1 MKVKFMGAARTV
13 TGSCFILET
22 GGHRFAIDCGMHQ
35 GNGEIEKRN
44 WETKTYDAS
53 KIECIL
59 MTHAHIDHA
68 GLLPRI
74 VKEGFRGSIY
84 ATPPTVDLLKILLL
98 DSAHIQEMEALWK
111 TRKHLRQGD
120 GENDVEPLYTRK
132 DAEEVTQYFKAVE
145 YDQPVT
151 PFAGLTATFRDAGHI
166 LGASILELGV
176 TENGK
181 VSKLVFSGDIGR
193 PTQLII
199 KDPTVIET
207 ADYLFMESTYGNRDH
222 KNETDSL
229 NELAEAIAYSYRKGE
244 KVIIPSF
251 AVERT
256 QELLYCLH
264 MLNRDGRLPKEM
276 PVYVDSPLATQA
288 TEIFRKYTS
297 YFDEEAK
304 GLLKKGED
312 PLTFPQLHF
321 TRSTEE
327 SMKINTSAGPAI
339 VVSASGMANAGRIRH
354 HLRHNLW
361 REGASVVFVGFQ
373 AQGTTGRR
381 IVDGVRMIRL
391 FNEDVAVKAR
401 IFTINGFSA
410 HAGQS
415 QLLEWLGHF
424 RSPALQ
430 VFLIHGE
437 YSAQQTLAGLI
448 RERYGF
454 PVTIPDYL
462 EEITLK
468 PGEAIERKAPPEQ
481 AVPRID
487 WNFIILDM
495 ENRLKQLRERQSRV
509 EAKGWVEQAE
519 FRERLLELNRRL
531 TALISDL

>member
-13 TGSCFILET
+13 TGSCFIMET

-35 GNGEIEKRN
+35 GNGEIERRN
-44 WETKTYDAS
+44 WDTKIYDAA

-74 VKEGFRGSIY
+74 VKEGFRGAIY
-84 ATPPTVDLLKILLL
+84 ATPPTLDLLKILLL

-111 TRKHLRQGD
+111 TRKHLRHG
-120 GENDVEPLYTRK
+120 GNDVEPLYTRK
-132 DAEEVTQYFKAVE
+132 DAEDVTRYFKAVE

-151 PFAGLTATFRDAGHI
+151 PFADLTVTFRDAGHI

-176 TENGK
+176 RENGK
-181 VSKLVFSGDIGR
+181 LSKLVFSGDVGR
-193 PTQLII
+193 PAQLII
-199 KDPTVIET
+199 KDPTVIES

-229 NELAEAIAYSYRKGE
+229 NELAEAIACSYRHGE

-264 MLNRDGRLPKEM
+264 LLDGDGRLPKDM

-288 TEIFRKYTS
+288 TEIFRKYAD

-327 SMKINTSAGPAI
+327 SMKINTSPGPAV

-381 IVDGVRMIRL
+381 IVDGAKMIKI
-391 FNEDVAVKAR
+391 FNEEVAVKAH

-415 QLLEWLGHF
+415 QLMEWLGHF
-424 RSPALQ
+424 RSQSLQ

-448 RERYGF
+448 HERYGF

-468 PGEAIERKAPPEQ
+468 PGEAIERVAAPEET
-481 AVPRID
+481 AKRID
-487 WNFIILDM
+487 WNFIMLEM
-495 ENRLKQLRERQSRV
+495 GNRLQQLRERQARI
-509 EAKGWVEQAE
+509 EEKGWAEQSE
-519 FRERLLELNRRL
+519 VRERILELNRRL

>member
-1 MKVKFMGAARTV
+1 
-13 TGSCFILET
+13 
-22 GGHRFAIDCGMHQ
+22 
-35 GNGEIEKRN
+35 
-44 WETKTYDAS
+44 
-53 KIECIL
+53 
-59 MTHAHIDHA
+59 
-68 GLLPRI
+68 
-74 VKEGFRGSIY
+74 
-84 ATPPTVDLLKILLL
+84 
-98 DSAHIQEMEALWK
+98 
-111 TRKHLRQGD
+111 
-120 GENDVEPLYTRK
+120 
-132 DAEEVTQYFKAVE
+132 
-145 YDQPVT
+145 
-151 PFAGLTATFRDAGHI
+151 
-166 LGASILELGV
+166 
-176 TENGK
+176 ENGK
-181 VSKLVFSGDIGR
+181 LSKLVFSGDVGR
-193 PTQLII
+193 PAQLII
-199 KDPTVIET
+199 KDPTVIES

-229 NELAEAIAYSYRKGE
+229 NELAEAIACSYRHGE

-264 MLNRDGRLPKEM
+264 LLDRDGRLPKDM

-288 TEIFRKYTS
+288 TEIFRKYAD

-327 SMKINTSAGPAI
+327 SMKINTSPGPAV

-381 IVDGVRMIRL
+381 IVDGAKMIKI
-391 FNEDVAVKAR
+391 FNEEVAVKAH
-401 IFTINGFSA
+401 IITINGFSA

-415 QLLEWLGHF
+415 QLMEWLGHF
-424 RSPALQ
+424 RSLSLQ

-448 RERYGF
+448 HERYGF

-468 PGEAIERKAPPEQ
+468 PGEEIERVAAPEE
-481 AVPRID
+481 AAKRID
-487 WNFIILDM
+487 WNFIMLEM
-495 ENRLKQLRERQSRV
+495 GNRLQQLRERQARI
-509 EAKGWVEQAE
+509 EEKGWAEQSE
-519 FRERLLELNRRL
+519 VRERILDLNRRL
-531 TALISDL
+531 TALISEL

>member
-1 MKVKFMGAARTV
+1 MGAARTV
-13 TGSCFILET
+13 TGSCFIMET

-35 GNGEIEKRN
+35 GNGEIERRN
-44 WETKTYDAS
+44 WETKIYDAA

-74 VKEGFRGSIY
+74 VKEGFRGAIY
-84 ATPPTVDLLKILLL
+84 ATPPTLDLLKILLL

-111 TRKHLRQGD
+111 TRKYLRHG
-120 GENDVEPLYTRK
+120 GNDVEPLYTRK
-132 DAEEVTQYFKAVE
+132 DAEDVTRYFKAVE

-151 PFAGLTATFRDAGHI
+151 PFADMTVTFRDAGHI

-181 VSKLVFSGDIGR
+181 LSKLVFSGDVGR
-193 PTQLII
+193 PAQLII
-199 KDPTVIET
+199 KDPTVIES

-229 NELAEAIAYSYRKGE
+229 NELAEAIACSYRHGE

-264 MLNRDGRLPKEM
+264 LLDRDGRLPKDM

-288 TEIFRKYTS
+288 TEIFRKYAD

-327 SMKINTSAGPAI
+327 SMKINTSPGPAV

-381 IVDGVRMIRL
+381 IVDGAKMIKI
-391 FNEDVAVKAR
+391 FNEEVAVKAH
-401 IFTINGFSA
+401 IITINGFSA

-415 QLLEWLGHF
+415 QLMEWLGHF
-424 RSPALQ
+424 RSLSLQ

-448 RERYGF
+448 HERYGF

-468 PGEAIERKAPPEQ
+468 PGEEIERVAAPEE
-481 AVPRID
+481 AAKRID
-487 WNFIILDM
+487 WNFIMLEM
-495 ENRLKQLRERQSRV
+495 GNRLQQLRERQARI
-509 EAKGWVEQAE
+509 EEKGWAEQSE
-519 FRERLLELNRRL
+519 VRERILDLNRRL
-531 TALISDL
+531 TALISEL

>member
-13 TGSCFILET
+13 TGSCFIMET

-35 GNGEIEKRN
+35 GNGEIERRN
-44 WETKTYDAS
+44 WETKIYDAA

-74 VKEGFRGSIY
+74 VKEGFRGAIY
-84 ATPPTVDLLKILLL
+84 ATPPTLDLLKILLL

-111 TRKHLRQGD
+111 TRKHLRHG
-120 GENDVEPLYTRK
+120 GNDVEPLYTRK
-132 DAEEVTQYFKAVE
+132 DAEDVTRYFKAVE

-151 PFAGLTATFRDAGHI
+151 PFADMTVTFRDAGHI

-181 VSKLVFSGDIGR
+181 LSKLVFSGDVGR
-193 PTQLII
+193 PAQLII
-199 KDPTVIET
+199 KDPTVIES

-229 NELAEAIAYSYRKGE
+229 NELAEAIACSYRHGE

-264 MLNRDGRLPKEM
+264 LLDRDGRLPKDM

-288 TEIFRKYTS
+288 TEIFRKYAD

-327 SMKINTSAGPAI
+327 SMKINTSPGPAV

-381 IVDGVRMIRL
+381 IVDGAKMIKI
-391 FNEDVAVKAR
+391 FNEEVAVKAH
-401 IFTINGFSA
+401 IITINGFSA

-415 QLLEWLGHF
+415 QLMEWLGHF
-424 RSPALQ
+424 RSLSLQ

-448 RERYGF
+448 HERYGF

-468 PGEAIERKAPPEQ
+468 PGEEIERVAAPEE
-481 AVPRID
+481 AAKRID
-487 WNFIILDM
+487 WNFIMLEM
-495 ENRLKQLRERQSRV
+495 GNRLQQLRERQARI
-509 EAKGWVEQAE
+509 EEKGWAEQSE
-519 FRERLLELNRRL
+519 VRERILDLNRRL
-531 TALISDL
+531 TALISEL

>member
-13 TGSCFILET
+13 TGSCFIMET

-35 GNGEIEKRN
+35 GNGEIERRN
-44 WETKTYDAS
+44 WETKIYDAA

-74 VKEGFRGSIY
+74 VKEGFRGAIY
-84 ATPPTVDLLKILLL
+84 ATPPTLDLLKILLL

-111 TRKHLRQGD
+111 TRKYLRHG
-120 GENDVEPLYTRK
+120 GNDVEPLYTRK
-132 DAEEVTQYFKAVE
+132 DAEEVTRYFKAVE

-151 PFAGLTATFRDAGHI
+151 PFADLTVTFRDAGHI

-176 TENGK
+176 RENGK
-181 VSKLVFSGDIGR
+181 LSKLVFSGDVGR
-193 PTQLII
+193 PAQLII
-199 KDPTVIET
+199 KDPTVIES

-229 NELAEAIAYSYRKGE
+229 NELAEAIACSYRHGE

-264 MLNRDGRLPKEM
+264 LLDRDGRLPKDM

-288 TEIFRKYTS
+288 TEIFRKYAD

-327 SMKINTSAGPAI
+327 SMKINTSPGPAV

-381 IVDGVRMIRL
+381 IVDGAKMIKI
-391 FNEDVAVKAR
+391 FNEEVAVKAH
-401 IFTINGFSA
+401 IITINGFSA

-415 QLLEWLGHF
+415 QLMEWLGHF
-424 RSPALQ
+424 RSLSLQ

-448 RERYGF
+448 HERYGF

-468 PGEAIERKAPPEQ
+468 PGEEIERVAAPEE
-481 AVPRID
+481 AAKRID
-487 WNFIILDM
+487 WNFIMLEM
-495 ENRLKQLRERQSRV
+495 GNRLQQLRERQARI
-509 EAKGWVEQAE
+509 EEKGWAEQSE
-519 FRERLLELNRRL
+519 VRERILDLNRRL
-531 TALISDL
+531 TALISEL

>member
-1 MKVKFMGAARTV
+1 MGAARTV
-13 TGSCFILET
+13 TGSCFIMET

-35 GNGEIEKRN
+35 GNGEIERRN
-44 WETKTYDAS
+44 WETKIYDAA

-74 VKEGFRGSIY
+74 VKEGFRGAIY
-84 ATPPTVDLLKILLL
+84 ATPPTLDLLKILLL

-111 TRKHLRQGD
+111 TRKYLRHG
-120 GENDVEPLYTRK
+120 GNDVEPLYTRK
-132 DAEEVTQYFKAVE
+132 DAEEVTRYFKAVE

-151 PFAGLTATFRDAGHI
+151 PFADLTVTFRDAGHI

-176 TENGK
+176 RENGK
-181 VSKLVFSGDIGR
+181 LSKLVFSGDVGR
-193 PTQLII
+193 PAQLII
-199 KDPTVIET
+199 KDPTVIES

-229 NELAEAIAYSYRKGE
+229 NELAEAIACSYSNGE

-264 MLNRDGRLPKEM
+264 LLDRDGRLPKDM

-288 TEIFRKYTS
+288 TEIFRKYAD

-327 SMKINTSAGPAI
+327 SMKINTSPGPAV

-381 IVDGVRMIRL
+381 IVDGAKMIKI
-391 FNEDVAVKAR
+391 FNEEVAVKAH
-401 IFTINGFSA
+401 IITINGFSA

-415 QLLEWLGHF
+415 QLMEWLGHF
-424 RSPALQ
+424 RSLSLQ

-448 RERYGF
+448 HERYGF

-468 PGEAIERKAPPEQ
+468 PGEEIERVAAPEE
-481 AVPRID
+481 AAKRID
-487 WNFIILDM
+487 WNFIMLEM
-495 ENRLKQLRERQSRV
+495 GNRLQQLRERQARI
-509 EAKGWVEQAE
+509 EEKGWAEQSE
-519 FRERLLELNRRL
+519 VRERILDLNRRL
-531 TALISDL
+531 TALISEL